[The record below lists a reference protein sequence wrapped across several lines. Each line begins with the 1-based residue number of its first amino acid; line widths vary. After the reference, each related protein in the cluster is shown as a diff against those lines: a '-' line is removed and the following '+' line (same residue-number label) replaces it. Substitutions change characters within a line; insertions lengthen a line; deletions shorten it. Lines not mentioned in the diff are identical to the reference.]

1 MINIKKPILKRVYFL
16 KEESKVDIKRLSD
29 AFERLSRIERKKQP
43 IFGIKQS
50 DIRVLLCIKD
60 ISGKPDSAVTV
71 SEISKRIVVTSPTV
85 TELVKCLSKEGSLER
100 SINSTDKRVVD
111 LKLTDKGEHILKKIK
126 SHYSILF
133 AGLL

>member
-16 KEESKVDIKRLSD
+16 KEESK
-29 AFERLSRIERKKQP
+29 
-43 IFGIKQS
+43 
-50 DIRVLLCIKD
+50 
-60 ISGKPDSAVTV
+60 
-71 SEISKRIVVTSPTV
+71 
-85 TELVKCLSKEGSLER
+85 EGSLER
-100 SINSTDKRVVD
+100 SKNSTDKRVVD